1 MNPDHPN
8 GKEDGPPALIE
19 QLLRASELRYRRL
32 FEAARDGIL
41 ILDFATGRV
50 TDVNPFLTELLG
62 FSHGEMVGKT
72 VGELSPFKDLVSNQ
86 AMLERLQREGYVR
99 YDGLPLKTKTG
110 RKISVEFVSNAY
122 QAGDQKVIQCNI
134 RDITER
140 RRLEAQFLQAQKME
154 SIGQLAGGIAHDFNN
169 ILTAI
174 TGSLF
179 LLSLEAAGQT
189 ALLEQVENISAA
201 ARRATELVKQILTFS
216 RQNNATREPV
226 QLNHIVQEAL
236 KLLRSSLPASI
247 QIQTALPAT
256 ALVLANPTAIHQ
268 VMMNLGTNA
277 WHAMR
282 NRPGVLKVEM
292 AAFAVDADFCKTH
305 PDLRPGP
312 HVRLSVSDTG
322 CGMDRA
328 TGERAFDPFFTTKGV
343 GEGTGLGLAVA
354 QGIMKSHEGAISLH
368 SRPGVG
374 TTFDLYFPAL
384 ATEATVPAVP
394 TAPIPRGRGEQIL
407 YVDDEELL
415 AALGK
420 SILERLGY
428 AVTQTTHPQEA
439 LAMVRQQPGRFELV
453 ITDLTMPGMD
463 GLTLGQQ
470 LRQIQPELALILT
483 TGYSGVLTTAKV
495 RELGFQ
501 ELLDKPSQAGALGE
515 AVDRV
520 LHQRALAKSLGLR

>member
-50 TDVNPFLTELLG
+50 TDVNPFLSELLG
-62 FSHGEMVGKT
+62 FTHAEMVGKT

-236 KLLRSSLPASI
+236 KLLRSSLP
-247 QIQTALPAT
+247 
-256 ALVLANPTAIHQ
+256 

-328 TGERAFDPFFTTKGV
+328 TGERAFDPFVHAQAAWETS
-343 GEGTGLGLAVA
+343 GLGLSLCATILRDHNGRVSAVNL
-354 QGIMKSHEGAISLH
+354 E
-368 SRPGVG
+368 
-374 TTFDLYFPAL
+374 
-384 ATEATVPAVP
+384 
-394 TAPIPRGRGEQIL
+394 PRG
-407 YVDDEELL
+407 
-415 AALGK
+415 AAI
-420 SILERLGY
+420 ILE
-428 AVTQTTHPQEA
+428 
-439 LAMVRQQPGRFELV
+439 
-453 ITDLTMPGMD
+453 
-463 GLTLGQQ
+463 
-470 LRQIQPELALILT
+470 LRA
-483 TGYSGVLTTAKV
+483 A
-495 RELGFQ
+495 
-501 ELLDKPSQAGALGE
+501 
-515 AVDRV
+515 
-520 LHQRALAKSLGLR
+520 